1 MPYLIF
7 FTLVVSM
14 LACHIIAK
22 NKGRNPVAWG
32 ITGALL
38 GPIGIIVVLLMPT
51 ERIKK

>member
-1 MPYLIF
+1 MHIIIF

-14 LACHIIAK
+14 LACHFIAK

-38 GPIGIIVVLLMPT
+38 GPIAILIILLMP
-51 ERIKK
+51 KGD